1 MSSHADLFN
10 NCPGRK
16 ILLFL
21 SVLFSFPCTQSAG
34 RACHISMNLL
44 LCIRYSVYQ
53 SKNAAYTNK
62 KHVYFIHQLVTLNS
76 RETLEVLNMRY
87 STGTNQSI
95 FILHTKQAENTKA
108 TASVTQKTHQITHQ
122 LVFLWIR
129 LSPTARVCFEMIK

>member
-1 MSSHADLFN
+1 
-10 NCPGRK
+10 
-16 ILLFL
+16 
-21 SVLFSFPCTQSAG
+21 
-34 RACHISMNLL
+34 
-44 LCIRYSVYQ
+44 
-53 SKNAAYTNK
+53 
-62 KHVYFIHQLVTLNS
+62 
-76 RETLEVLNMRY
+76 MRY